1 MLNQKLRRVCRSTHK
16 CYVCSALLYSSLL
29 LRLHLVYCHLSI
41 CVRAC
46 SLTRLLMPSS
56 SCVGGSGMGRVDRL
70 SGRDRGNEIIAE
82 LLLLL
87 SLLCCSVCLWVY
99 VRLSVCVCVHV
110 CLALFSAKIYI
121 KIALHLTSTLLNEA
135 HESGG
140 RHVVCALSPS
150 ISLSHSLGHSTALL

>member
-16 CYVCSALLYSSLL
+16 CYVCSALLYSSL

-87 SLLCCSVCLWVY
+87 SLLCLFVGVCTVE
-99 VRLSVCVCVHV
+99 CVCVHV